1 VKRALAVTLLGVAA
15 TGLGGQAHAQ
25 DPEGA
30 AEPQYTFVGSSVQIV
45 DGSST
50 WVVELGCQ
58 GRAALRIGAKLLIA
72 CGSAGVVQI
81 DIADPTSPHRDGAM
95 QVDGDA
101 TALFLRDGRVWV
113 EISHVD
119 ARPLRI
125 ESEQV
130 STTTTAAPIPER
142 EAPPGPEASAP
153 PEVPRESPSL
163 MAPPRR
169 ANLWEMSLET
179 SAFIA
184 IGSLGAGVLGSAS
197 VAYRFDLPFVVR
209 AEVAPFGIA
218 GPSTNN
224 GISSASGPTPLPPG
238 GSSGGT
244 TSQPQSGTVSTGA
257 AHLLAG
263 IDTEFIEVALGF
275 GAASVNQNTGGGT
288 GTPDTSALSIAE
300 SARIGAR
307 DGLALNMESS
317 IIGANH
323 QFNLGYFVSSIQI
336 PLSRTTMLVIR
347 GGGGPVG
354 FAYGDVGVRALVRG
368 NGGPGTV
375 ALTGFAGGASIMVDL
390 CSTNTQSPFTE
401 SCNNSSLG
409 GPSLGGAVEW
419 KL

>member
-15 TGLGGQAHAQ
+15 TGLGRQARAQ
-25 DPEGA
+25 DPEGS
-30 AEPQYTFVGSSVQIV
+30 AEPQTTFVGSSVQIV
-45 DGSST
+45 EGGSTS
-50 WVVELGCQ
+50 VVDLGCQ
-58 GRAALRIGAKLLIA
+58 GRAALRAGAKLLIA

-81 DIADPTSPHRDGAM
+81 DIADPTSPRRDGAM

-125 ESEQV
+125 DSEQV
-130 STTTTAAPIPER
+130 SATTTAAPIPER
-142 EAPPGPEASAP
+142 EAQPSPEASAP
-153 PEVPRESPSL
+153 PEVPRASPSL

-169 ANLWEMSLET
+169 AHLWEMSLET

-184 IGSLGAGVLGSAS
+184 IGSLGAGILGSAS

-224 GISSASGPTPLPPG
+224 GITSSSGPTPLPRG
-238 GSSGGT
+238 GSTGGT
-244 TSQPQSGTVSTGA
+244 TSQPQSGTVRTGA

-275 GAASVNQNTGGGT
+275 GAASVNQNTGGST
-288 GTPDTSALSIAE
+288 GAPDTSALSIAE

-354 FAYGDVGVRALVRG
+354 FAYGDIGVRALVRG
-368 NGGPGTV
+368 DGGPGTV

>member
-1 VKRALAVTLLGVAA
+1 VKRALAVALLGVAA
-15 TGLGGQAHAQ
+15 TGVGRPARAQ
-25 DPEGA
+25 DAPPEGST
-30 AEPQYTFVGSSVQIV
+30 EPQYTFVGNRLQIV
-45 DGSST
+45 EGGTTSLVD
-50 WVVELGCQ
+50 LGCQ
-58 GRAALRIGAKLLIA
+58 GRAALRTGVKLLVA

-81 DIADPTSPHRDGAM
+81 DVADPTSPRRDGAM
-95 QVDGDA
+95 QVDGEA
-101 TALFLRDGRVWV
+101 TAIFLRDGRVWV

-125 ESEQV
+125 EAPPV
-130 STTTTAAPIPER
+130 SATATVAPTPER
-142 EAPPGPEASAP
+142 DVTPSPEAAAP
-153 PEVPRESPSL
+153 PEVPQEAPSL

-169 ANLWEMSLET
+169 THLWELSLET
-179 SAFIA
+179 SAFIT
-184 IGSLGAGVLGSAS
+184 IGALGVGVLGSAS
-197 VAYRFDLPFVVR
+197 VAYRFDLPFVLR

-218 GPSTNN
+218 GPATNN
-224 GISSASGPTPLPPG
+224 ATTAITSNCVTTPQPPP
-238 GSSGGT
+238 SGGT
-244 TSQPQSGTVSTGA
+244 VRTGA

-263 IDTEFIEVALGF
+263 IDTEFIEVALGV
-275 GAASVNQNTGGGT
+275 GAASVNQNTGSSNGS
-288 GTPDTSALSIAE
+288 PDTSALSIAE

-354 FAYGDVGVRALVRG
+354 FAYGDLGVRALVHG
-368 NGGPGTV
+368 DGGPGTV

-390 CSTNTQSPFTE
+390 CSSNTRAE
-401 SCNNSSLG
+401 ACNNSNLA
-409 GPSLGGAVEW
+409 GPSLGGAIET